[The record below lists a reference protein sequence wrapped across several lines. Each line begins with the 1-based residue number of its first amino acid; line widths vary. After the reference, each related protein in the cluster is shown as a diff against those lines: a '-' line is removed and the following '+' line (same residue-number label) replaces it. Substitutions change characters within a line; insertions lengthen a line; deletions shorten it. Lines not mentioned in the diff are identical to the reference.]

1 MVETPN
7 NNSSIMP
14 MNNLTQTNLLS
25 TMNTDREEIEEDDS
39 QNIIIKRVI
48 TSRISNPADELQI
61 TKVNDLI
68 YNIIRFDATFS
79 SEKIN
84 YNWVVYHTPKEVR
97 KHIQKMYNKIV
108 TREFQTNMLIH
119 PIIIQ
124 LRNDKDVVDNLYIIT
139 DFYNKCFADPNIQNN
154 QLLTNFFNIGGTSFL
169 KMNAGNKPFEGWAE
183 KRVDKHCC
191 RKCFTI
197 LCPCCELCLFS
208 RYNKRWI
215 VLNEDHLFYS
225 NDPNAKEGKIVYF
238 FDKDMTIEND
248 GKKGL
253 KINNASMYLNLKF
266 NNFFEREIWKNELEK
281 RKMNY
286 KMLVDSNKYNAYTN
300 AKNYNICQYFCD
312 GRTYFTDL
320 FYQLM
325 DAKQSIYI
333 TDWWMSPEVFLLRP
347 VDEKIYLEMNKEGKL
362 TKDLGNKMTRLMDV
376 LNYKAKEG
384 VKIYILVYYECS
396 LALTLN
402 SKHTEDVFKE
412 LNSNIKV
419 TRHPSDA
426 FTLLWSHHEKLVII
440 DQMIGYVGGLDLCWG
455 RYDFP
460 QHPIYEPPN
469 PQREYYFPLIDYSN
483 ARICDFTDVQNYTI
497 ESVKREDTIRMPWHD
512 VHSKIIGPAVC
523 DIARHFIERWNH
535 ANFADRREKGLTSI
549 NQGAAFSQNKFN
561 FWQIFSGVLKKKS
574 DQIKAKHSTENP
586 FEKLESTQTIS
597 VKEENKIGY
606 QENKE
611 IENTFMKDKDK
622 IDDDH
627 LLVKKGTTKP
637 SFYNTLVQRM
647 GKLGNEAMA
656 IDLEHQISNDDL
668 YKKYFKEGSITANVQ
683 VLRSASEWSA
693 GIKRTEHSIL
703 NGYYEL
709 ISNAKH
715 YIYIENQFFVSKA
728 WTDEER
734 KQCKHSISDIVKN
747 EIALYIRK
755 RIEKA
760 YKNNENFK
768 VFIFVPLLPGFAGEP
783 EESPTLQLIVKHTYA
798 GVCKNHGLSLIEQL
812 QKIMGNAWRNYLG
825 FYSLRNHALVNGVP
839 KTEIIYIHSKL
850 MIVDDNKVL
859 LGSANINDRSMLGIR
874 DSEFAVIIK
883 EKKQLI
889 NKKCNR
895 NFVMNGDKN
904 YRGTNFATNFRK
916 ELMAE
921 HLGINPDDPI
931 LDDPVSKELFSLI
944 VSRANSNTGLY
955 HNIFGCY
962 PDDAYTNF
970 ELLKK
975 AKKLQQE
982 EKPEVLLNKYNSMK
996 NQIVGHIVNY
1006 PLTFLKDEN
1015 LGISFFS
1022 KENLVPEHNFT

>member
-362 TKDLGNKMTRLMDV
+362 INDLGNKMTRLMDV

-703 NGYYEL
+703 KGYYEL

-931 LDDPVSKELFSLI
+931 LDDPVGKELFSLI

>member
-1 MVETPN
+1 
-7 NNSSIMP
+7 
-14 MNNLTQTNLLS
+14 MNNLTQTNLFS

-362 TKDLGNKMTRLMDV
+362 TKELGNKMTRLMDV

>member
-637 SFYNTLVQRM
+637 SFYNTLVKRM

-931 LDDPVSKELFSLI
+931 LDDPVGKELFSLI
-944 VSRANSNTGLY
+944 VSRANSNTGIY

>member
-1 MVETPN
+1 MDDTQN
-7 NNSSIMP
+7 INSSLMP
-14 MNNLTQTNLLS
+14 MNTISSANLLNRS
-25 TMNTDREEIEEDDS
+25 SVDLDDMEEDETE
-39 QNIIIKRVI
+39 NIIIKRVI
-48 TSRISNPADELQI
+48 TSKMTNPTQELNVTPVDEL
-61 TKVNDLI
+61 VYEL
-68 YNIIRFDATFS
+68 IRFDASFS
-79 SEKIN
+79 SDRTN
-84 YNWVVYHTPKEVR
+84 YNWVIYKTPKEVK
-97 KHIQKMYNKIV
+97 KHVRSMYEKIAN
-108 TREFQTNMLIH
+108 REFNTQMPIH
-119 PIIIQ
+119 PVIIQ
-124 LRNDKDVVDNLYIIT
+124 LRTDKEVVSNLSIIT
-139 DFYNKCFADPNIQNN
+139 DFYNKCFAEPNIQNN
-154 QLLTNFFNIGGTSFL
+154 QFLTNFFNIGGTSFF

-197 LCPCCELCLFS
+197 FCPCCELCLFS
-208 RYNKRWI
+208 HYNQRWI

-225 NDPNAKEGKIVYF
+225 NDSTAKEGKIVYF

-253 KINNASMYLNLKF
+253 KINNASMNLNLKF
-266 NNFFEREIWKNELEK
+266 HSFFEREIWKKELEK
-281 RKMNY
+281 RKLNY
-286 KMLVDSNKYNAYTN
+286 KLLVDSNKYNAYTN
-300 AKNYNICQYFCD
+300 AKNYNICKYFCD
-312 GRTYFTDL
+312 GKDYFEDL
-320 FYQLM
+320 FMQLM
-325 DAKQSIYI
+325 EAKQSIYI
-333 TDWWMSPEVFLLRP
+333 TDWWMSPEVFLMRP
-347 VDEKIYLEMNKEGKL
+347 VDEKIYLEMAQNGE
-362 TKDLGNKMTRLMDV
+362 TTRNLGDKMTRLMDV
-376 LNYKAKEG
+376 LNYKAKQG

-402 SKHTEDVFKE
+402 SKHTEEILKG

-460 QHPIYEPPN
+460 QHPIYEGPN

-483 ARICDFTDVQNYTI
+483 ARICDFSKVENYTI
-497 ESVKREDTIRMPWHD
+497 ESVKREDTTRMPWHD

-549 NQGAAFSQNKFN
+549 NQGASFSQNKFN
-561 FWQIFSGVLKKKS
+561 FWALFTGVLKKKS
-574 DQIKAKHSTENP
+574 AKIQARKSTENP
-586 FEKLESTQTIS
+586 LEKLKSTHTIEID
-597 VKEENKIGY
+597 EENKIGY
-606 QENKE
+606 NEQKNLEN
-611 IENTFMKDKDK
+611 NFMKDKQK

-627 LLVKKGTTKP
+627 LLERKGTTSYYK
-637 SFYNTLVQRM
+637 TLVQRM
-647 GKLGNEAMA
+647 GKLGNQAMA

-668 YKKYFKEGSITANVQ
+668 YKKYFNEKSITSNVQ

-693 GIKRTEHSIL
+693 GLKKTENSIL
-703 NGYYEL
+703 KGYYEL

-728 WTDEER
+728 WTDEEK

-747 EIALYIRK
+747 EIAYYLRK

-760 YKNNENFK
+760 YLNKENFR

-783 EESPTLQLIVKHTYA
+783 EESSTLQIIVKHTYA
-798 GVCKNHGLSLIEQL
+798 GICKNYGLSLIEQL
-812 QKIMGNAWRNYLG
+812 RKIMGNAWKNYLG
-825 FYSLRNHALVNGVP
+825 FYSLRNHCLVNGVP

-850 MIVDDNKVL
+850 MIVDDTKVL
-859 LGSANINDRSMLGIR
+859 IGSANINDRSMLGVR

-889 NKKCNR
+889 NSRTNKP
-895 NFVMNGDKN
+895 FVMNGNSN
-904 YRGTNFATNFRK
+904 YLAANFATLFRK
-916 ELMAE
+916 DLMAE

-931 LDDPVSKELFSLI
+931 LDDPVSNELFSFI
-944 VSRANSNTGLY
+944 VNRANTNTELY

-962 PDDAYTNF
+962 PDNDYNNF
-970 ELLKK
+970 IKLKR
-975 AKKLQQE
+975 AKLSQKE
-982 EKPEVLLNKYNSMK
+982 EKPEVLLNKYNQYK
-996 NQIVGHIVNY
+996 DKIIGHIVVY
-1006 PLTFLKDEN
+1006 PLMFLKDED

-1022 KENLVPEHNFT
+1022 VENLVPEHNFT

>member
-25 TMNTDREEIEEDDS
+25 TINTDREEIEEDDS
-39 QNIIIKRVI
+39 ENVIIKRVI

-108 TREFQTNMLIH
+108 TREFQTNILIH

-124 LRNDKDVVDNLYIIT
+124 LRSDKDVVDNLYIIT

-586 FEKLESTQTIS
+586 FEKLESTQTIT

-944 VSRANSNTGLY
+944 VSRANSNTGIY

>member
-286 KMLVDSNKYNAYTN
+286 KMLVDSNKYSAYTN

-586 FEKLESTQTIS
+586 FEKLESTQTIT